1 MWLLE
6 WIMNLRTANM
16 DRAMEEERRRD
27 RERRAL
33 IERQDRDIH
42 LDMED

>member
-1 MWLLE
+1 MLG
-6 WIMNLRTANM
+6 IFNGKFRRMRKAF
-16 DRAMEEERRRD
+16 EEEQRRD

-42 LDMED
+42 LDMEE